1 MYIYYLLLI
10 LVFGLPTVWLTRFY
24 FDVVIGRDHRRPY
37 QLLYIVGYLVFYF
50 MYYTINLSYI
60 SASLLAILM
69 TLCLAASYRAPV
81 GTLLTFAFVFLVLQ
95 SLVNALGGQLFFG
108 GFKYSFN
115 TTYELIHSNYVNTF
129 KLLAFTFLCMLILV
143 QLIRVLAKRK
153 SYPLPNWYY
162 LLFLILPLLS
172 VWQINMLD
180 TYGVQGAYYIVY
192 VLALLFLNVFI
203 IYLFDTLMERFHLIG
218 QNRDLQRQMDYQ
230 DANYEK
236 TVHAFKDIKRIIHD
250 TNQHMLYIEE
260 CVRREEPEAALEH
273 IRVTLGKV
281 EETYHRVNTG
291 NLVIDAL
298 VSNTLSIAKS
308 NGVRTETQLRLHT
321 PELHIERYDL
331 CIVLGNLLDNALEA
345 SKQVRL
351 AEDRHLSIKIH
362 SSESALYIH
371 IANHTDRQIEDWNSS
386 KQQNGYHGLGL
397 TNISRICDK
406 YGGHMTMELH
416 NGQVDHMV
424 VLPFYD
430 V

>member
-10 LVFGLPTVWLTRFY
+10 LLFGLPTAWLTRLY
-24 FDVVIGRDHRRPY
+24 FDVVIGSNHRRPHTY
-37 QLLYIVGYLVFYF
+37 LYVIAFILLYLVYYL
-50 MYYTINLSYI
+50 INLPTTWS
-60 SASLLAILM
+60 SLIAVLMILSM
-69 TLCLAASYRAPV
+69 SLSYRAPV
-81 GTLLTFAFVFLVLQ
+81 GTLLLFTFVYLVLQ
-95 SLVNALGGQLFFG
+95 TIVNALGVEIFFDLFS
-108 GFKYSFN
+108 YSVE
-115 TTYELIHSNYVNTF
+115 TPYEVIRSNYVGSF
-129 KLLAFTFLCMLILV
+129 KLIVFSFLVMLMLV
-143 QLIRVLAKRK
+143 QLIRLLAHRRN
-153 SYPLPNWYY
+153 YPLPQRYY
-162 LLFLILPLLS
+162 LLFLIIPLLS
-172 VWQINMLD
+172 VWQINMQ
-180 TYGVQGAYYIVY
+180 YMYSIRNGYYVVS
-192 VLALLFLNVFI
+192 VLGLLFLNVFI
-203 IYLFDTLMERFHLIG
+203 VYLFNTLMERFRLIG
-218 QNRDLQRQMDYQ
+218 QNSDLQRQMDYQ

-260 CVRREEPEAALEH
+260 CVRRQEPQAALEH
-273 IRVTLGKV
+273 IRITLGKV

-308 NGVRTETQLRLHT
+308 NGVRTDTRLRLHT

-331 CIVLGNLLDNALEA
+331 CIVLGNLLDNAIEA

-371 IANHTDRQIEDWNSS
+371 IANHTDRQIEDWDSS
-386 KQQNGYHGLGL
+386 KRQDGYHGLGL
-397 TNISRICDK
+397 TNISRICEK
-406 YGGHMTMELH
+406 YGGHMTMEFH
-416 NGQVDHMV
+416 NKQVDHMV